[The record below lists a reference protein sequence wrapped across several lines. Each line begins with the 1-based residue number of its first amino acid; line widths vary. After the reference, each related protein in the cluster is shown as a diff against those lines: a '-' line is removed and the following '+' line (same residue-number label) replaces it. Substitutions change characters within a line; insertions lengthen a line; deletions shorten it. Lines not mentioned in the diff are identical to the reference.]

1 MARKYKIKMK
11 NFIADYDEENDSLFA
26 YLENSKSQ
34 GAVEMGDFVF
44 DFGKKGNLVAIEIF
58 NASEIL
64 ESILEKTIKLS
75 KITEF
80 KVEIFNFR
88 NNRTSIRF
96 RISDDSK
103 SEFANIIIPR
113 VIEKSPALIY

>member
-1 MARKYKIKMK
+1 MQDFK
-11 NFIADYDEENDSLFA
+11 FDYDKENDSLFA
-26 YLENSKSQ
+26 YLEDSKSN

-44 DFGKKGNLVAIEIF
+44 DFDKKGNLVAMEIF

-64 ESILEKTIKLS
+64 KTVLS
-75 KITEF
+75 KMIELAKIKEF

-96 RISDDSK
+96 NISDGK
-103 SEFANIIIPR
+103 EREFANIIIPR
-113 VIEKSPALIY
+113 MTEKSPAITYKVD